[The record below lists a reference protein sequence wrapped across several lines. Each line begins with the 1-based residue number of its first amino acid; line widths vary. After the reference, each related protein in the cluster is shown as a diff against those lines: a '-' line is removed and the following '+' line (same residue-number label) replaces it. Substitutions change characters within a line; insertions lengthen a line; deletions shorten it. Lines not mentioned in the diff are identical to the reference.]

1 MHTSYAERERVST
14 HARWL
19 GGVQY
24 TELEI
29 EVEGIF
35 KSMLLLKKKKY
46 AALVLEE
53 NGKVHRETK
62 GLDLVRRD
70 WCPASKQL
78 GNKVLDFILSDI
90 SRTAMGMANR
100 ERERASSWLT
110 HILSFALQAMRWWN
124 AFTATCATW
133 PNRFARCR
141 SRRFVDVALA
151 HVVALRRC
159 R

>member
-1 MHTSYAERERVST
+1 VHTSYAERERVST

-62 GLDLVRRD
+62 GLDLVPRLVSSEQATGQQGAGLYPVRYF
-70 WCPASKQL
+70 AYGNGNGKQ
-78 GNKVLDFILSDI
+78 
-90 SRTAMGMANR
+90 R

-110 HILSFALQAMRWWN
+110 HILTLALQAMSWWN

-133 PNRFARCR
+133 PSRFARCR

-151 HVVALRRC
+151 HLVALRR
-159 R
+159 